1 MDYIFIDELKTKE
14 KEVLYNFLK
23 EFPTMEVR
31 EALNKIDNMQGQELI
46 DCLNY
51 LKKEVEDKKCCADET
66 EKKPIIATTPSYYP
80 PSFKPPYEVTCSSC
94 SCTGGCK
101 NVK

>member
-1 MDYIFIDELKTKE
+1 MNYTFIDELKVKE

-23 EFPTMEVR
+23 EFPTIEVR

-51 LKKEVEDKKCCADET
+51 LKKEVEDKKIGVE
-66 EKKPIIATTPSYYP
+66 KPIFATTTLLS
-80 PSFKPPYEVTCSSC
+80 KPCEIIC
-94 SCTGGCK
+94 GG
-101 NVK
+101 

>member
-23 EFPTMEVR
+23 EFPTIEVR

-51 LKKEVEDKKCCADET
+51 LKKEVEDKKCRVDDT
-66 EKKPIIATTPSYYP
+66 TPYIATSPSVKLLPY
-80 PSFKPPYEVTCSSC
+80 KPYEVTC

-101 NVK
+101 DVK

>member
-1 MDYIFIDELKTKE
+1 MSYKFIDELKVKE

-23 EFPTMEVR
+23 EFPTIKVR

-51 LKKEVEDKKCCADET
+51 LKEEVEGKKIDVEEHIT
-66 EKKPIIATTPSYYP
+66 TTPP
-80 PSFKPPYEVTCSSC
+80 FLLCSSI
-94 SCTGGCK
+94 
-101 NVK
+101 